1 MDEKMLKCGGEQMRK
16 QLVNQFEELSL
27 ADKAK
32 MSMSHKDEEIA
43 KYGDYMQAE
52 KLNEQK
58 LARQQQQQQ

>member
-1 MDEKMLKCGGEQMRK
+1 MDDRMLKCGGEAMRK

-32 MSMSHKDEEIA
+32 WSQKDEEIA

-58 LARQQQQQQ
+58 IIRQQ

>member
-1 MDEKMLKCGGEQMRK
+1 MRK
-16 QLVNQFEELSL
+16 QLVSQMEELSI

-32 MSMSHKDEEIA
+32 WTQKDEEIA

-58 LARQQQQQQ
+58 LQRQLQQQ

>member
-1 MDEKMLKCGGEQMRK
+1 MLKLGGEAMRK
-16 QLVNQFEELSL
+16 QLVNQLEELSL

-32 MSMSHKDEEIA
+32 WTEKDQEIA

-58 LARQQQQQQ
+58 IAR

>member
-1 MDEKMLKCGGEQMRK
+1 MDDKMLKLGGEAMRK
-16 QLVNQFEELSL
+16 QLVNQLEELSL

-32 MSMSHKDEEIA
+32 WTEKDQEIA

-58 LARQQQQQQ
+58 IAR